1 MAITQTDKT
10 VIFACT
16 TTFLT
21 FLVNAKLGSIWL
33 LYLNVLTITGVFGFA
48 LWMWD
53 EFSHLS
59 RSAIAS
65 AISLIIYLPLDWYIS
80 QNVHQEH
87 LIFYLS
93 LNDIRVPTVPVSLLL
108 TWLIALTVTIYV
120 YQRLSSKWRYPYIA
134 SVITACAVFLSS
146 VVFDRLGSARL
157 WNWNASYLEK
167 FPFVGTIPAFV
178 PLAFS
183 LTFLLSPY
191 YFRGQNL
198 IVAGLRCGLCMGA
211 LQLFGFLLFYYF

>member
-10 VIFACT
+10 VIFASI

-21 FLVNAKLGSIWL
+21 FLINAKLGSIWL
-33 LYLNVLTITGVFGFA
+33 LYLNVLIITGVFGFA
-48 LWMWD
+48 LRRRG
-53 EFSHLS
+53 ESSHLA
-59 RSAIAS
+59 RSVIAS
-65 AISLIIYLPLDWYIS
+65 AISLIVFLPLDWYIS
-80 QNVHQEH
+80 QKIHQDH

-93 LNDIRVPTVPVSLLL
+93 LDDIRVPTVPLSLLL

-120 YQRLSSKWRYPYIA
+120 YQRFSSKWRYAYISAVLTA
-134 SVITACAVFLSS
+134 SAVFVSS

-157 WNWNASYLEK
+157 WNWNASYLEN
-167 FPFVGTIPAFV
+167 FPFIGSIPAFV
-178 PLAFS
+178 PMALS

-211 LQLFGFLLFYYF
+211 LQLFGFLVFYYI